1 MSRKIKYGL
10 KLKLLLVKQ
19 AIKGEGSVRAIA
31 KDNHLNHTLLDK
43 WVSFYKAY
51 GIEGLQLQPRK
62 YDGDFKL
69 KVLQTLRAEGL
80 SLYQACIKFKIPC
93 ISVLS
98 NWQKK
103 YENGG
108 AGTLFK
114 PYRIKTMDTPDKKTQ
129 HNKPKQAREQELEK
143 ENKFLRAENEYL
155 KKLYALI
162 QKEEAEKRK
171 KHGSSKG

>member
-1 MSRKIKYGL
+1 MSRKIKYSL
-10 KLKLLLVKQ
+10 ELKLLLVKQ
-19 AIKGEGSVRAIA
+19 AIRGEGSVRAIA
-31 KDNHLNHTLLDK
+31 KENQLNHTLLDK

-69 KVLQTLRAEGL
+69 KVLQTLRVEGL
-80 SLYQACIKFKIPC
+80 SLYQACIRFKIPC
-93 ISVLS
+93 VSVLS

-103 YENGG
+103 YESGG

-114 PYRIKTMDTPDKKTQ
+114 PYRIKSMDTAGKKTKKNSPEQ
-129 HNKPKQAREQELEK
+129 TREQELEK
-143 ENKFLRAENEYL
+143 ENKFLRVENEYL

-162 QKEEAEKRK
+162 QKEEAKKKK
-171 KHGSSKG
+171 KH